1 MAVSRVDETLTAV
14 TTSLADPDN
23 STEPMFLVQFLL
35 EKKKETWVRVRGR
48 SVAMRM
54 DDNRQTPADPTSSIF
69 QIPRQVV
76 EHPDSC
82 CLFIAHMISSFN
94 LCASLSN
101 DLASNIADFSDNLV
115 RTGCFGFFVLA
126 HVKIVE
132 ETVHV
137 VEPLFDPDQNV
148 AVSTGAS
155 KKVLK
160 RLKKETFCM
169 NQEQSNGD
177 SSSGGACVVCL
188 EDFSSS
194 AKLTKLP
201 CSHVFHK
208 KCIFRWL
215 RNSKSCPVCRTQ
227 VE

>member
-14 TTSLADPDN
+14 TTSLVDPDN

-35 EKKKETWVRVRGR
+35 ENKKETWVRVRGR

-54 DDNRQTPADPTSSIF
+54 DDNRQTPADPISTSISALLYPTSWP
-69 QIPRQVV
+69 QI
-76 EHPDSC
+76 
-82 CLFIAHMISSFN
+82 LLI
-94 LCASLSN
+94 
-101 DLASNIADFSDNLV
+101 FSDNLV

-126 HVKIVE
+126 HVKMVE

-215 RNSKSCPVCRTQ
+215 RKLQILPSL
-227 VE
+227 

>member
-35 EKKKETWVRVRGR
+35 EKQERNMA
-48 SVAMRM
+48 SISALLY
-54 DDNRQTPADPTSSIF
+54 PTSWP
-69 QIPRQVV
+69 QI
-76 EHPDSC
+76 
-82 CLFIAHMISSFN
+82 LLI
-94 LCASLSN
+94 
-101 DLASNIADFSDNLV
+101 FSDNLV

-126 HVKIVE
+126 HVKMVE

-215 RNSKSCPVCRTQ
+215 RKLQILPSL
-227 VE
+227 